1 MDRTYQPMFLRSLK
15 TYFDLTKRL
24 VKQGDLIAVNLDTD
38 VVGRFGDSLSDE
50 LADPEELCISD
61 EQ

>member
-1 MDRTYQPMFLRSLK
+1 
-15 TYFDLTKRL
+15 

-38 VVGRFGDSLSDE
+38 VVGRLGDSLSDE